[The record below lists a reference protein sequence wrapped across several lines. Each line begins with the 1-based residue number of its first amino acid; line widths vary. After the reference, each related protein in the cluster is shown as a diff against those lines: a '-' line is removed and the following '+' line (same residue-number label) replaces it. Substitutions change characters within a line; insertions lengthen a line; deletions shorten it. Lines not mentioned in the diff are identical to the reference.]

1 MAVAIPKICD
11 PHLYRLNEAIQ
22 TAKSVSLTSP
32 DFELDLVRFLQA
44 RCTSGPVGLPTVSRG
59 LDILCEIVDESRLIA
74 VLRPF
79 LGCGDPP
86 IVAKCVML
94 LGRKGRSIAWLN
106 RIMAE
111 SDDGLRANLIESLW
125 KRKEPEVE
133 LVLRSALKDLHPRVA
148 ANAVYGLY
156 LLGIDGYVA
165 LGSESRSATWVSGV
179 MNETDD
185 RTRANLIESLW
196 RHKGPEVELVLRSA
210 VKDPHPR
217 VAANAVHGLRLLGID
232 SWIEGLE
239 RLVGSEDAAFRIS
252 GIWVLKSSAAPDSPA
267 RIKPLIRDADP
278 GVRHA
283 AFDAIR
289 HLREHSSKKTT
300 AKAAPSAAT

>member
-1 MAVAIPKICD
+1 VAVAISKICD
-11 PHLYRLNEAIQ
+11 PHLYRLNDAIQ
-22 TAKSVSLTSP
+22 TAKSVNLASP
-32 DFELDLVRFLQA
+32 DFELDLGRFLQA
-44 RCTSGPVGLPTVSRG
+44 RGASGPAAWPTVSRG
-59 LDILCEIVDESRLIA
+59 LDILAGIVDESRLIA

-79 LGCGDPP
+79 LGSGDPQL
-86 IVAKCVML
+86 IAKCVLL
-94 LGRKGRSIAWLN
+94 LGRKGCGVAWIN
-106 RIMAE
+106 GIMDE
-111 SDDGLRANLIESLW
+111 TDGGIRASLIEALW

-133 LVLRSALKDLHPRVA
+133 LVLRSALKDSHPRVA

-165 LGSESRSATWVSGV
+165 LGSESRSTTWVNKV

-196 RHKGPEVELVLRSA
+196 KRKDPEIELVLRSA
-210 VKDPHPR
+210 VKDPYPR

-232 SWIEGLE
+232 AWKDGLE
-239 RLVGSEDAAFRIS
+239 WLVGNQDAAFRRS
-252 GIWVLKSSAAPDSPA
+252 GIWVLKWSSAPDSSA

-278 GVRHA
+278 GVRRA

-289 HLREHSSKKTT
+289 HLREHGSHKTR